1 MITDKSNLTI
11 RQRLNLASWRIKT
24 AYLKREFGDHIQF
37 ADTEEDIINQ
47 KGIMSIPLSL
57 LPPGKSPNFKF
68 AEKKFDKNGLLLS
81 AKTSEEQEEIKGT
94 INLLELLE
102 EEADIAIGIKKY
114 EDNPKQ
120 DAAVLGALTSENEYI
135 ETTPVSVDKAT
146 QTLGRVVSKSK
157 TSIQDDIDF
166 LNEFLNKEC

>member
-24 AYLKREFGDHIQF
+24 AHLKREFGDHIQF
-37 ADTEEDIINQ
+37 ADSEESIINQ

-81 AKTSEEQEEIKGT
+81 AKTAEEQEEIKGT

-102 EEADIAIGIKKY
+102 EEADIVMGIKKF
-114 EDNPKQ
+114 EDNPQQ
-120 DAAVLGALTSENEYI
+120 DAAVLVALTSDMDN
-135 ETTPVSVDKAT
+135 TVNTPVYTEKAT
-146 QTLGRVVSKSK
+146 QDLGRVVSKSR
-157 TSIQDDIDF
+157 TSIQDDIEF